1 MDFFLLPKIRVKS
14 NGKIISKNLSG
25 KYHQKLP
32 DHAKKSATD
41 VVKTTS
47 KRAIPKTVEATG
59 DLIGNKIVNK
69 ITNGLKKLAENNS
82 ETVTNEYD
90 KEISKERNI
99 SPQERQEIIDDM
111 RLI

>member
-1 MDFFLLPKIRVKS
+1 M
-14 NGKIISKNLSG
+14 
-25 KYHQKLP
+25 
-32 DHAKKSATD
+32 
-41 VVKTTS
+41 VKTTS

-69 ITNGLKKLAENNS
+69 ITNGLKKLPENNS
-82 ETVTNEYD
+82 ETVTSEHD